1 MFTSFQ
7 LKNGARVIIAPRKDT
22 QAVTVMVFVKVG
34 SRYESMPLNGA
45 SHFLEH
51 LMFKGT
57 KRRPDTQTI
66 SRELDSIGAEFNA
79 FTSKDHTAYY
89 IKASKQHLDLALD
102 MLSDMLIHSTFDAKE
117 LDRERGVI
125 IEEINMYEDNPMALV
140 EDVFEKQ
147 LYGNTPLGWNIAGT
161 KQGIAAMDRKAM
173 LQYKNAYYVGRNTTI
188 LIAGSVPKNVRS
200 LVSTYFRQLPGLR
213 RGKPFV
219 AQKGFAKPGV
229 VLRQKATEQVH
240 LTLGMPTFGYQ
251 DKRNDALALLAI
263 ILGGTM
269 SSRLFIEIRERRG
282 LCYYIRASVNP
293 YEQVGHLAIQAG
305 IDKQR
310 IDQAIPAITSEL
322 AKVVKH
328 GVTAEEL
335 HRAKEYVK
343 GKFVLSLEDSE
354 NVAGWLG
361 KQALF
366 QRKVKTDAE
375 RIRDIEKVSRK
386 AVDQVARQVLRPGAF
401 RLAIVGPYTD
411 QQRFTK
417 LLRHTG

>member
-1 MFTSFQ
+1 MFKSFH
-7 LKNGARVIIAPRKDT
+7 LKNGSRVIIAPRKDT

-34 SRYESMPLNGA
+34 SRYETVPLNGA

-102 MLSDMLIHSTFDAKE
+102 MLSDMLINSTFDAKE

-140 EDVFEKQ
+140 EDIFEKQ
-147 LYGNTPLGWNIAGT
+147 LYGNTPLGRNIAGT
-161 KQGIAAMDRKAM
+161 KQGIAAMNRSAM
-173 LQYKNAYYVGRNTTI
+173 LRYKSAYYIGSNTTI
-188 LIAGSVPKNVRS
+188 LVAGSVPKNVRS
-200 LVSTYFRQLPGLR
+200 LVSNFFRQLPRQR
-213 RGKPFV
+213 RGKQFT
-219 AQKGFAKPGV
+219 AQKGFARPGV
-229 VLRQKATEQVH
+229 VVRQKATEQVH
-240 LTLGMPTFGYQ
+240 LTLGMPTFGYI
-251 DKRNDALALLAI
+251 DKRNDALALLSV

-293 YEQVGHLAIQAG
+293 YEQIGHLAIQAG

-310 IDQAIPAITSEL
+310 IDQAIPAITAEL
-322 AKVVKH
+322 AKVAQH

-375 RIRDIEKVSRK
+375 RITEIEKVTRR
-386 AVDQVARQVLRPGAF
+386 AVEQVARQVLRPSAY

-411 QQRFTK
+411 QARFAK
-417 LLRHTG
+417 LLHRSG

>member
-1 MFTSFQ
+1 MFKAFK
-7 LKNGARVIIAPRKDT
+7 LPNGACVIIAPRKDT

-34 SRYESMPLNGA
+34 SRYENVPLNGA

-57 KRRPDTQTI
+57 KRRPDTLTL
-66 SRELDSIGAEFNA
+66 SKELDSIGAEFNA

-89 IKASKQHLDLALD
+89 IKASKQHIDLALD
-102 MLSDMLIHSTFDAKE
+102 MLSDMLINSKFDSKE

-125 IEEINMYEDNPMALV
+125 IEEINMYEDNPMTLV
-140 EDVFEKQ
+140 EDVFERQ
-147 LYGNTPLGWNIAGT
+147 LYGDTPLGRNIAGT
-161 KQGIAAMDRKAM
+161 KQGIAAMSRKAM
-173 LQYKNAYYVGRNTTI
+173 LQYKDAYYVGANTTI
-188 LIAGSVPKNVRS
+188 IVSGSVPKNIKP
-200 LVSTYFRQLPGLR
+200 LIKKYFRKLPKKQL
-213 RGKPFV
+213 GKSF
-219 AQKGFAKPGV
+219 AKQTSFAKPGV

-240 LTLGMPTFGYQ
+240 LTIGMPTFGYL
-251 DKRNDALALLAI
+251 DKRNDALALLSI

-293 YEQVGHLAIQAG
+293 YEQVGHLTIQAG
-305 IDKQR
+305 IDKHR
-310 IDQAIPAITSEL
+310 IDKAIPAITAEL
-322 AKVVKH
+322 VKIVRT
-328 GVTAEEL
+328 GITAEEL
-335 HRAKEYVK
+335 YRAKEYVK

-375 RIRDIEKVSRK
+375 RMADIEKITRR
-386 AVDQVARQVLRPGAF
+386 AVEQVARQVLKPNAY

-411 QQRFTK
+411 HKRFAR
-417 LLRHTG
+417 LLRG

>member
-1 MFTSFQ
+1 MFHATT
-7 LKNGARVIIAPRKDT
+7 LRNGARVIVAPRKDT

-34 SRYESMPLNGA
+34 SRYESVALNGA

-57 KRRPDTQTI
+57 VRRPDTQTI

-89 IKASKQHLDLALD
+89 IKASKQHVDLALD
-102 MLSDMLIHSTFDAKE
+102 MLSDMLINSTFDAKE
-117 LDRERGVI
+117 IDRERGVI
-125 IEEINMYEDNPMALV
+125 IEEINMYEDNPMALI

-147 LYGNTPLGWNIAGT
+147 LYGDTPLGRNIAGT
-161 KQGIAAMDRKAM
+161 KQGIAAMDRAAM
-173 LQYKNAYYVGRNTTI
+173 LRYRDSYYVGSNTTI
-188 LIAGSVPKNVRS
+188 VVSGSVPKNIRA
-200 LVSTYFRQLPGLR
+200 LIATYFQKLPSKR
-213 RGKPFV
+213 MGKRFV
-219 AQKGFAKPGV
+219 TQTGFAKPGV

-240 LTLGMPTFGYQ
+240 LALGMPTFGYL
-251 DKRNDALALLAI
+251 DKRNDALALLSV

-310 IDQAIPAITSEL
+310 IGQAIPAITAEL
-322 AKVVKH
+322 AKMVRT
-328 GVTAEEL
+328 GITTEEL

-366 QRKVKTDAE
+366 QRTVKTDSE
-375 RIRDIEKVSRK
+375 RMADIEKVTRR
-386 AVDQVARQVLRPGAF
+386 AVERVARQVLRPKAY
-401 RLAIVGPYTD
+401 RLSIVGPYAD
-411 QQRFTK
+411 RERFVK
-417 LLRHTG
+417 LLHA

>member
-1 MFTSFQ
+1 MFTSFH

-34 SRYESMPLNGA
+34 SRYEAVPLNGA

-57 KRRPDTQTI
+57 KRRPDTLTI
-66 SRELDSIGAEFNA
+66 SKELDSIGAEFNA

-102 MLSDMLIHSTFDAKE
+102 MLSDMLINSKFDAKE

-147 LYGNTPLGWNIAGT
+147 LYGGTPLGRNIAGT
-161 KQGIAAMDRKAM
+161 KQGIAAMNRKAM
-173 LQYKNAYYVGRNTTI
+173 LQYKDAYYVGSNTTI
-188 LIAGSVPKNVRS
+188 IVSGSVPKNVRPLITS
-200 LVSTYFRQLPGLR
+200 YFQKYPSTRV
-213 RGKPFV
+213 GKRFV
-219 AQKGFAKPGV
+219 AQTGFAKPGV

-240 LTLGMPTFGYQ
+240 LTIGMPTFGYL
-251 DKRNDALALLAI
+251 DKRNDALALLSI

-293 YEQVGHLAIQAG
+293 YEQVGHFAIQAG

-310 IDQAIPAITSEL
+310 IDQAIPAITAEL
-322 AKVVKH
+322 AKVVRS

-343 GKFVLSLEDSE
+343 GKFILSLEDSE

-366 QRKVKTDAE
+366 QRQVKTDAE
-375 RIRDIEKVSRK
+375 RIVDFEKVTRRS
-386 AVDQVARQVLRPGAF
+386 VEQVARQVLRPSAF

-411 QQRFTK
+411 QARFAR
-417 LLRHTG
+417 LLRG

>member
-1 MFTSFQ
+1 MFTSFN
-7 LKNGARVIIAPRKDT
+7 LKNSARVIIAPRKDT

-34 SRYESMPLNGA
+34 SRYEGVPLNGA

-102 MLSDMLIHSTFDAKE
+102 MLSDMLINSKFDAKE

-147 LYGNTPLGWNIAGT
+147 LYGSTPLGRNIAGT
-161 KQGIAAMDRKAM
+161 KQGIVSMNRKAM
-173 LQYKNAYYVGRNTTI
+173 LQYKDSYYVGSNTTI
-188 LIAGSVPKNVRS
+188 IVSGSVPKNVRRLITS
-200 LVSTYFRQLPGLR
+200 YFQKYPSKRV
-213 RGKPFV
+213 GKRFV
-219 AQKGFAKPGV
+219 PQTGFAKPGV

-240 LTLGMPTFGYQ
+240 LTIGMPTFGYL
-251 DKRNDALALLAI
+251 DKRNDALALLSI

-305 IDKQR
+305 IDKNR
-310 IDQAIPAITSEL
+310 VDQAIPAITSEL
-322 AKVVKH
+322 AKLVRN
-328 GVTAEEL
+328 GITAEEL
-335 HRAKEYVK
+335 HRAKEYIK
-343 GKFVLSLEDSE
+343 GKFILSLEDSE

-366 QRKVKTDAE
+366 QRKVKTDRE
-375 RIRDIEKVSRK
+375 RIADFEKVTRR
-386 AVDQVARQVLRPGAF
+386 AIENVARQVLRPRAY

-411 QQRFTK
+411 HKQFTR
-417 LLRHTG
+417 LLQG

>member
-1 MFTSFQ
+1 MFTSSN
-7 LKNGARVIIAPRKDT
+7 LRNGTRVIIAPRKDT

-34 SRYESMPLNGA
+34 SRYEAVPLNGA

-57 KRRPDTQTI
+57 QRRPDTQTI
-66 SRELDSIGAEFNA
+66 SRELDSIGAEYNA

-102 MLSDMLIHSTFDAKE
+102 MLSDMLIHSKFDAKE

-147 LYGNTPLGWNIAGT
+147 LYGDTPLGRNIAGT
-161 KQGIAAMDRKAM
+161 KQGIAKMDRAAM
-173 LQYKNAYYVGRNTTI
+173 LRYKDAYYVGSNTTVI
-188 LIAGSVPKNVRS
+188 VSGSVPKNIRS
-200 LVSTYFRQLPGLR
+200 LVAAYFQKLSSKRM
-213 RGKPFV
+213 GKRFV
-219 AQKGFAKPGV
+219 AQTSFAKPGV

-240 LTLGMPTFGYQ
+240 LTIGMPTFGYR
-251 DKRNDALALLAI
+251 DKRNDALALLSV

-310 IDQAIPAITSEL
+310 IDQAIPAITAEL
-322 AKVVKH
+322 AKVTRT
-328 GVTAEEL
+328 GITAEEL

-343 GKFVLSLEDSE
+343 GKFILSLEDSE

-361 KQALF
+361 KQVLF
-366 QRKVKTDAE
+366 QRKVKTDAQRIAEIE
-375 RIRDIEKVSRK
+375 RVTRR
-386 AVDQVARQVLRPGAF
+386 AVEQVGRQVLRPSAY
-401 RLAIVGPYTD
+401 RLAIVGPFAD
-411 QQRFTK
+411 PQRFTK
-417 LLRHTG
+417 LLHT

>member
-1 MFTSFQ
+1 MFTSFK

-34 SRYESMPLNGA
+34 SRYESVSLNGA

-57 KRRPDTQTI
+57 QRRPDTLTI

-102 MLSDMLIHSTFDAKE
+102 MLSDMLINSKFDAQE

-147 LYGNTPLGWNIAGT
+147 LYGSTPLGRNIAGT
-161 KQGIAAMDRKAM
+161 KQGIARMDRSAM
-173 LQYKNAYYVGRNTTI
+173 LQYKDAYYVGSNTTI
-188 LIAGSVPKNVRS
+188 LVAGSVPKNVRS
-200 LVSTYFRQLPGLR
+200 LVSRFFRQLPSKR
-213 RGKPFV
+213 RGQQFIQ
-219 AQKGFAKPGV
+219 QKGFAKPGV

-240 LTLGMPTFGYQ
+240 LTIGMPTFGYT
-251 DKRNDALALLAI
+251 DKRNDALALLSI

-310 IDQAIPAITSEL
+310 IDKAIPAITAEL
-322 AKVVKH
+322 TKVARD
-328 GVTAEEL
+328 GITAEEL

-366 QRKVKTDAE
+366 QRKVKTDTE
-375 RIRDIEKVSRK
+375 RIADIEKVSRK
-386 AVDQVARQVLRPGAF
+386 AVEQVAQQVLRPSAY

-411 QQRFTK
+411 TQRFTK
-417 LLRHTG
+417 LLHG